1 MTEELLENNTQKQQS
16 PKKKMFFNF
25 LSRKKRNQLINYI
38 EERRFFVLKNT
49 EWKRFKRNSLSIVGL
64 FIIGI
69 AIITSIM
76 GYLITPDP
84 TPYANDQKPELHT
97 KPPGFKVKMIKVKK
111 NDFESNNNF
120 INTMLFG
127 KTLDY
132 TSYPIYYYFFHDQY
146 VTIEG
151 YTGSMPNNGM
161 KISFNIADVLYSI
174 DTKLPIKYDQENGL
188 LTFYTVDGVKIQES
202 ITSLR
207 KKVQKEAIFYRT
219 YWLGTDIGGRDL
231 LSRLLIGTR
240 ISLSVGF
247 VSVIISIIIGVLL
260 GAVAGYYRG
269 KTDDII
275 MWFINVVWSIPTL
288 LLVIAITLVLGK
300 GIVQVFIA
308 VGLTMWVDVARV
320 VRGQILSLREKE
332 FIEAARAL
340 GFTNSRIILRH
351 ILPNIIGPVIVI
363 AASNFATAILT
374 EAGLSFLGIGAQ
386 PPTPSWG
393 EMINAHRGYILV
405 DKAYLAFIPGLAI
418 MLLVFAFM
426 LVGNGLRDALDSRI
440 SDENAPIMQ

>member
-1 MTEELLENNTQKQQS
+1 MTEILIQNEPQAPEKPQHKMVRFLRKNKIKNKKILLLGE
-16 PKKKMFFNF
+16 
-25 LSRKKRNQLINYI
+25 
-38 EERRFFVLKNT
+38 T
-49 EWKRFKRNSLSIVGL
+49 EWKKFKRNPLSVIGLSIIL
-64 FIIGI
+64 LSTII
-69 AIITSIM
+69 SIL
-76 GYLITPDP
+76 GYSITPDP
-84 TPYANDQKPELHT
+84 TPDANDQKPELHT
-97 KPPGFKVKMIKVKK
+97 KPPGFRIKMLKVKK
-111 NDFESNNNF
+111 NDFKDENNLLHT
-120 INTMLFG
+120 ILFG

-151 YTGSMPNNGM
+151 YTGSTPNNGI
-161 KISFNIADVLYSI
+161 KVSFNIADVLYPI
-174 DTKLPIKYDQENGL
+174 DTKLPIRYDRENGL
-188 LTFYTVDGVKIQES
+188 LTFYTIDGVKVQES
-202 ITSLR
+202 IFSLR
-207 KKVQKEAIFYRT
+207 KKLQKEAIFYRT
-219 YWLGTDIGGRDL
+219 YWLGTDVAGRDM

-247 VSVIISIIIGVLL
+247 VSVIISVIIGIIL
-260 GAVAGYYRG
+260 GAIAGYFRG

-275 MWFINVVWSIPTL
+275 MWIINVVWSIPTL
-288 LLVIAITLVLGK
+288 LLVIAITLILGK

-320 VRGQILSLREKE
+320 VRGQVLSLREKE
-332 FIEAARAL
+332 FIEASRAL
-340 GFTNSRIILRH
+340 GFTNYRIIVRH

-393 EMINAHRGYILV
+393 EMINTHRGYVLV

-418 MLLVFAFM
+418 MILVFAFM
-426 LVGNGLRDALDSRI
+426 LVGNGLRDALDSRL
-440 SDENAPIMQ
+440 SDETPPIMQ